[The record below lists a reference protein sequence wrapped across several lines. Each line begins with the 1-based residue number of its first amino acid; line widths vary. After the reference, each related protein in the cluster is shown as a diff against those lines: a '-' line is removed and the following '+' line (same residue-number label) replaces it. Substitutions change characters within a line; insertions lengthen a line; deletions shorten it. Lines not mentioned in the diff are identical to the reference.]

1 MNYITAGYR
10 VFVDRASEFINNI
23 STDVSDNNNQS
34 IRKRIFLK
42 VPMITQLKTFLS
54 PPTYI
59 VNNIYLGSAF
69 NASNKELLDYYNIK
83 YIINITNEISN
94 HFPDDDIL
102 ANLQSSLVKLVIEL
116 NNYVTI
122 EHIDLSKLIDEPLLS
137 ELPVFQSTFEGFQKK
152 QLDAYPPLLQLIVL
166 LHYLR
171 LGETTKKNHLK
182 KQWLLLILLMLLI
195 ITLNFSSLPFTLIKA

>member
-59 VNNIYLGSAF
+59 INNIYLGSAF

-94 HFPDDDIL
+94 YYPEDITYVNYKIYDNNKDRIGDFLDDSFLKLNEFINNNDGNIL
-102 ANLQSSLVKLVIEL
+102 VHCFMGASRSATVV
-116 NNYVTI
+116 
-122 EHIDLSKLIDEPLLS
+122 
-137 ELPVFQSTFEGFQKK
+137 
-152 QLDAYPPLLQLIVL
+152 AY
-166 LHYLR
+166 Y
-171 LGETTKKNHLK
+171 
-182 KQWLLLILLMLLI
+182 
-195 ITLNFSSLPFTLIKA
+195 LIKQFNLSPKLAIISLKEKRITVNLTNRFYNDLIEKYEKDCICCTCDL